1 MGTSSVMRI
10 ASVARVVVA
19 VALIA
24 GGCTRKPPATH
35 TSLKDTAVA
44 PAEEPAEDAVAEWCG
59 ERHADHQAGKAPG
72 GAATLEKKQADDRT
86 CGERYRY
93 PGYVRPK

>member
-1 MGTSSVMRI
+1 MRI

-35 TSLKDTAVA
+35 TSLKDTAAVA
-44 PAEEPAEDAVAEWCG
+44 PAEEPAKDAVAEWCG

-72 GAATLEKKQADDRT
+72 GATTLEKKEADDRT
-86 CGERYRY
+86 CAERYRY
-93 PGYVRPK
+93 PGYIRPK